1 MNEFLGLIILI
12 AVVIIG
18 IWGWV
23 NFEMWLEQPS
33 EHEKKMDKYDQDM
46 KKMIREAELLVIKEN
61 REKKESSKPEIIK
74 LLKEKKKKIPVSDID
89 AFLKINNLEITKKAC
104 KELYNEGEINFAG
117 NGRYFIIDEEENKD
131 TSTNTTNTDDIE
143 KDLKKLK
150 DLLDKGLIEQEE
162 YKSKKKEL
170 LDRI

>member
-1 MNEFLGLIILI
+1 MGEFFGILI
-12 AVVIIG
+12 LIVVVIIG

-23 NFEMWLEQPS
+23 EFQTWLEQPS
-33 EHEKKMDKYDQDM
+33 KTQKEIDKLDQDM
-46 KKMIREAELLVIKEN
+46 ERMIREAELAVIKEN

-131 TSTNTTNTDDIE
+131 TSTKTTNTDDIE

>member
-1 MNEFLGLIILI
+1 MNEFLVLFILI
-12 AVVIIG
+12 AVVII
-18 IWGWV
+18 IFWLRDKLIT
-23 NFEMWLEQPS
+23 WLERQPES
-33 EHEKKMDKYDQDM
+33 E
-46 KKMIREAELLVIKEN
+46 LFVIKEN
-61 REKKESSKPEIIK
+61 RKKKESSKPEIIE

-131 TSTNTTNTDDIE
+131 TSTNTTNTNDIE